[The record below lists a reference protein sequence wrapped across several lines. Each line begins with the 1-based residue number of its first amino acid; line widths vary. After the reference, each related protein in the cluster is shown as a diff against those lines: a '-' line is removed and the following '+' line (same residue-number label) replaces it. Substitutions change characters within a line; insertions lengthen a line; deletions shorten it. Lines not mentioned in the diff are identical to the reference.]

1 MCDRARSRRRDQPFD
16 ARQGV
21 RQRHQALDP
30 LECGQRLDHPAFVAE
45 QMPVGQARQNL
56 DGPRSAW
63 RIKAVMAETTI
74 DLRGLKC
81 PLPALRA
88 RKALAKLPA
97 GDVLVVECT
106 DPLAEL
112 DIPNLVRETGDA
124 LEGRSRDGEV
134 LVFRIR
140 KS

>member
-1 MCDRARSRRRDQPFD
+1 MESR
-16 ARQGV
+16 
-21 RQRHQALDP
+21 
-30 LECGQRLDHPAFVAE
+30 
-45 QMPVGQARQNL
+45 
-56 DGPRSAW
+56 
-63 RIKAVMAETTI
+63 MAETTLN
-74 DLRGLKC
+74 LRGLKC

-88 RKALAKLPA
+88 RKALSKMPA
-97 GDVLVVECT
+97 GDLLIVECT

-124 LEGRSRDGEV
+124 LEGTCKEGDV